1 MSLMAMAV
9 LTGLLGAICGRWFR
23 VGILIPLLAIAIFE
37 VVAFM
42 PIATWLSA
50 IWSTIVLI
58 TSLELGYL
66 IGSGLTSL
74 WQSSRRRKVLHDLM
88 TYDHGRLSH

>member
-9 LTGLLGAICGRWFR
+9 LTGLLGSICGRWFK
-23 VGILIPLLAIAIFE
+23 VGVLIPLVAVVIVE
-37 VVAFM
+37 VMAFM
-42 PIATWLSA
+42 PTSTWLSA

-58 TSLELGYL
+58 TSLEIGYV

-74 WQSSRRRKVLHDLM
+74 LQSSRRGKLLHDLIM
-88 TYDHGRLSH
+88 YDHSRLSH